1 MVQHDEMDVFP
12 HSLHHNM
19 KKMMIFN
26 RFLINL
32 NDFNLIWFIRKN
44 LREFS
49 ISKNFKQFMLSKRC
63 VRIFLA
69 ILTTHNLDNWPNE
82 TCVHQQH
89 WLNFHWKHQMHFT
102 TKPPNFLFTVAHKL
116 QFYVYAV
123 FFLFISLKLRPFL
136 QFVQCIWFIYF
147 FANFSFVIKT
157 YWAREETLHFLFGS
171 FTQKWPSLM
180 WSCV

>member
-1 MVQHDEMDVFP
+1 MVQHDEMDDFP

-26 RFLINL
+26 RFLINS

-89 WLNFHWKHQMHFT
+89 GLNFHWKHQMHFT

-123 FFLFISLKLRPFL
+123 FFSIYFTEIASILTVRSMYL
-136 QFVQCIWFIYF
+136 IYF
-147 FANFSFVIKT
+147 F
-157 YWAREETLHFLFGS
+157 R
-171 FTQKWPSLM
+171 
-180 WSCV
+180 